1 MTHPS
6 QGCPRSRVKRATQS
20 NNGYVMAGRLGF
32 PRCAGEMSEGQRGRA
47 SSAITFQ
54 SGKT

>member
-6 QGCPRSRVKRATQS
+6 QGCRRSRTKCAMQS
-20 NNGYVMAGRLGF
+20 DYGYDMAGRQGF
-32 PRCAGEMSEGQRGRA
+32 PRCAGEMSEGQRWRA